1 MNKLYK
7 KTRTITATYSVAA
20 NGGVAGANSAYD
32 LGVAI
37 PAGAVI
43 TGVTIVGTTE
53 ATGTTA
59 NSMMMLQ
66 VGNTLAHASNV
77 DISTTCYPTAVATGS
92 VVNVTAPK
100 VISAAGNLRFA
111 VKGTTTT
118 NDIAAAN
125 FTFYV
130 TYLI

>member
-37 PAGAVI
+37 PAGAII
-43 TGVTIVGTTE
+43 TGVTVVGTTQ
-53 ATGTTA
+53 ATGTTTDA
-59 NSMMMLQ
+59 MMMLQ
-66 VGNTLAHASNV
+66 VGNSLAHASNV
-77 DISTTCYPTAVATGS
+77 NITASCYPTTVTTGS

-100 VISAAGNLRFA
+100 VISTAGNLRFA